1 MEAPEALALDGVD
14 LEEISGEIFSFLP
27 NPDLE
32 DVAEGE
38 AGPGQSTTTSRTK
51 LRHTFIDN
59 TNSRT
64 YQWHPTTEKV
74 FGQEPVMQACWQS
87 LFSREDSSG
96 NSKYKPFSGRLD
108 WELAQ
113 WAMQEKISHRSFDC
127 LLKIPQV
134 VKECLNLSYS
144 NSRSM
149 LQQVDALPERCGKWY
164 TKQFPFKDLPEEY
177 FTVCYRDPTKAI
189 RGLWGDPAFVNDIIY
204 KPAKMFWGAK
214 QTEEEQIYSEMW
226 TSGFWNAA
234 QVGLSVFH
242 LIYSI
247 LKASS
252 PQFLRE
258 GL

>member
-1 MEAPEALALDGVD
+1 
-14 LEEISGEIFSFLP
+14 
-27 NPDLE
+27 
-32 DVAEGE
+32 
-38 AGPGQSTTTSRTK
+38 
-51 LRHTFIDN
+51 
-59 TNSRT
+59 
-64 YQWHPTTEKV
+64 HPTAGQV
-74 FGQEPVMQACWQS
+74 FGQEPVMQARWQS
-87 LFSREDSSG
+87 LFSGEDSSG
-96 NSKYKPFSGRLD
+96 NSEYKPFSGCLD

-113 WAMQEKISHRSFDC
+113 WAVQEKISHRSFDR

-149 LQQVDALPERCGKWY
+149 LQQVDALPEHCGKWY
-164 TKQFPFKDLPEEY
+164 TKQFLFKDRPEER
-177 FTVCYRDPTKAI
+177 FTVRHRDPIEAI
-189 RGLWGDPAFVNDIIY
+189 RGLWGDPAFANDLVY

-214 QTEEEQIYSEMW
+214 QTEEERIYSEMW
-226 TSGFWNAA
+226 TGGFWNAA

-242 LIYSI
+242 LFCSI